1 MADRFDILKKIL
13 KGGSASYKV
22 PTERPGIRAQ
32 KQAFDTFLNSQ
43 LAYSAHS

>member
-32 KQAFDTFLNSQ
+32 KTAFDTIQ
-43 LAYSAHS
+43 